1 MRYFI
6 VKISRFLLVFVLI
19 SAWIFSGFPR
29 IWQKPAIPPE
39 VKVAQA
45 AWYNSSWQY
54 RKKITIDSTKVD
66 ADLTDF
72 PVLVKLTS
80 TNFDFSK
87 ARSDGF
93 DIRFTSSDGTTLLKY
108 EREKHD
114 SVANQAE
121 YWVKIPSISS
131 STDTDFY
138 IYYGKSDAV
147 DGADPTAV
155 WDANFKGVWH
165 LKDETTSSIVDST
178 TNANNG
184 TKKAANEP
192 VEADGKIGKA
202 QSFDGS
208 NDYVNCGNF
217 GNEYF
222 AGSTALF
229 ALEGWANINTL
240 PATGLNYAFITKHY
254 WSAGKRQF
262 YSGIDENGRFF
273 LAVSV
278 PDASVYFSVA
288 ITTGISTG
296 QWHHLTAVYDESQTA
311 KIDKIKLYV
320 GGVYVAQSVT
330 EVGTWTQMTG
340 DIASVA
346 IGAGDI
352 DSGTPKNLF
361 NGLIDETRISNV
373 ARSAAWINTTYNNQN
388 SPGTFYSVGSEE
400 SEFSTAIKIRAQN
413 YTTSVSS
420 ITFPEAEPGATV
432 SNPSNSENETQTFGS
447 AGMAKPVI
455 TLYNGGAS
463 TLTIWYNITTFTNSV
478 VSSEYYLINAKGAA
492 CANGDAINNAVTFD
506 ADTNTATTIAAGAG
520 NEKDL
525 YLKVILSSVAGKTG
539 TSTLTILGETL

>member
-1 MRYFI
+1 MG
-6 VKISRFLLVFVLI
+6 LVFVLI
-19 SAWIFSGFPR
+19 AGWIFSGWPR
-29 IWQKPAIPPE
+29 IWQNPAIPPE

-273 LAVSV
+273 LAASV

-330 EVGTWTQMTG
+330 NEVGTWTQMTG

-388 SPGTFYSVGSEE
+388 SPDTFYTLGSEE
-400 SEFSTAIKIRAQN
+400 SEFSTAIEIRAQN

-478 VSSEYYLINAKGAA
+478 VSSEYYLINDKGAA

-525 YLKVILSSVAGKTG
+525 YLKVVLSPSLWGKTG
-539 TSTLTILGETL
+539 TSTLTILGEAP

>member
-1 MRYFI
+1 
-6 VKISRFLLVFVLI
+6 
-19 SAWIFSGFPR
+19 
-29 IWQKPAIPPE
+29 
-39 VKVAQA
+39 
-45 AWYNSSWQY
+45 
-54 RKKITIDSTKVD
+54 
-66 ADLTDF
+66 
-72 PVLVKLTS
+72 
-80 TNFDFSK
+80 
-87 ARSDGF
+87 
-93 DIRFTSSDGTTLLKY
+93 
-108 EREKHD
+108 
-114 SVANQAE
+114 
-121 YWVKIPSISS
+121 
-131 STDTDFY
+131 
-138 IYYGKSDAV
+138 
-147 DGADPTAV
+147 
-155 WDANFKGVWH
+155 

-273 LAVSV
+273 LAASV

-320 GGVYVAQSVT
+320 DGVYVAQSVT

-388 SPGTFYSVGSEE
+388 SPDTFYTLGSEE
-400 SEFSTAIKIRAQN
+400 SEFSTAIEIRAQN

-432 SNPSNSENETQTFGS
+432 SNPSNSENETQTFGG
-447 AGMAKPVI
+447 AGVAKPVV
-455 TLYNGGAS
+455 TLYNSGAS

-506 ADTNTATTIAAGAG
+506 ADTNTGTTIAAGAG

-525 YLKVILSSVAGKTG
+525 YLKVVLSSVAGKTG
-539 TSTLTILGETL
+539 TSTLTILGEAL